1 MYGLFLCAYCVFSR
15 DVMIPIFVSQNA
27 ERAAMSV
34 SQNNPV
40 GVKLFC
46 YVIAF
51 FCSNKFCID
60 AGHVSENT
68 EYMRVFEKIVIYFG
82 IKTPQRK
89 ERTQVYVAKK
99 KKTHVYRVAGMI
111 ASIRGKKT
119 ARISCHNFE
128 KLANHRDY

>member
-1 MYGLFLCAYCVFSR
+1 MGFFCAHTVFSR
-15 DVMIPIFVSQNA
+15 DVMAPIFVSQNN
-27 ERAAMSV
+27 ETAAMSV

-40 GVKLFC
+40 RVKFFS
-46 YVIAF
+46 YVNAF

-111 ASIRGKKT
+111 ASIRGKKPHVYCV
-119 ARISCHNFE
+119 IIL
-128 KLANHRDY
+128 KQLVDHRDY